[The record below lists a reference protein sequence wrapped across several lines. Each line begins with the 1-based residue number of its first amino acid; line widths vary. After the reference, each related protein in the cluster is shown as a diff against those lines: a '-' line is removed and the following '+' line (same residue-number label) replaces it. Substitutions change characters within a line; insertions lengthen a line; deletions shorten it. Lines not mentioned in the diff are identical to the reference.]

1 MCAAPTNQEAVD
13 VMNEEV
19 EARTVM
25 EKRGIEII
33 ETEVIEIEMMIAKI
47 ETMIV
52 GEMMIEGEMTT
63 GEGETDRE
71 IVVIEERGGVMCE
84 IDRIDNFVK
93 KQNNK
98 Q

>member
-1 MCAAPTNQEAVD
+1 
-13 VMNEEV
+13 MNEEV

-33 ETEVIEIEMMIAKI
+33 ETEVIEIEMMIVKIETMIAKI